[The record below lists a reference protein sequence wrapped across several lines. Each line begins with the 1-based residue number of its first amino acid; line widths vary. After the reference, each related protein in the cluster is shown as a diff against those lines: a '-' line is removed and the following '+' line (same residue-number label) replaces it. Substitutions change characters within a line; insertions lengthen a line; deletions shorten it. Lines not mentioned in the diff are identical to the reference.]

1 MPLGT
6 LPRLR
11 PFQIE
16 FHAPIRTIDVDPS
29 DANACRVVYTR
40 VRNEVESGIGR
51 LLPSQAGTRRPSTG
65 RSVPGNSSTL
75 MSAFGKLLDDVLL
88 W

>member
-29 DANACRVVYTR
+29 DASACGVVYKR
-40 VRNEVESGIGR
+40 VRNEVECGIAR
-51 LLPSQAGTRRPSTG
+51 LLSSQVGTGRPLTG

-75 MSAFGKLLDDVLL
+75 LSAFGKLLDDFLL
-88 W
+88 L